1 MRCQEVSTKLTLL
14 LRYRVLLA
22 TVLLVGAILGG
33 FAMNHSRAE
42 AHGVQ
47 VSSSPA
53 PNSQISESPGEIAVS
68 FSEEIEPA
76 VTTIQLWDQSAK
88 QVPLPVPEF
97 SSDGMSMTVAVPDE
111 LGSGIYTVIWRNL
124 STVDAHTWAGSFPF
138 TVLGPNGEVP
148 AGSVPASLQDLAK
161 PPSGGPSS
169 LDSAARWI
177 VLLGGAVMLGG
188 GAYVMFIVHPA
199 THRLSP
205 ETSALLLRL
214 SRTILITTTLI
225 AIFFVLQGSLLQLIS
240 QADKLGGLGKTDE
253 LLRDTRSG
261 HYLIARQG
269 LLVIALGSVF
279 LVSRL
284 QNGRG
289 QIVALGALL
298 LSSIGV
304 LLTLSLVSHAAA
316 SDGSVW
322 TTTADFLHLAA
333 ASLWIGMLVHIG
345 LSMPRWLDELKGV
358 PRTLFAAQSFRRFSL
373 VAATA
378 VAVLM
383 ASGVVSA
390 LVQFTSWSELWNTS
404 YGWALIAKIALMM
417 PLLAMAGL
425 NAFFIGRRVEVA
437 GLQLAGGADDA
448 SGPALQPVERLQRVL
463 ANTVRVEA
471 VLAIAL
477 LVSVA
482 ILTQLEPPRAA
493 AEAQD
498 LRAAVPATTSP
509 AKIDLGYIQKNAE
522 VEGLIMVM
530 RITPGKIGQ
539 NKFEVGLGSEF
550 GGVGEIQDVRL
561 DFENKTSSTG
571 QSRLELPL
579 AGSARFE
586 TTAANLSLPGDWTV
600 TAIVRRRGVDDV
612 SATFNVP
619 IATEGA
625 SAPSASGA
633 ASSDSIW
640 DWPLQGARSW
650 GAIAAVLFG
659 LLAAAS
665 VGIWQYRELRESH

>member
-1 MRCQEVSTKLTLL
+1 MTLL
-14 LRYRVLLA
+14 VRHRFLLG
-22 TVLLVGAILGG
+22 TGLLIAALLYAFAIGHG
-33 FAMNHSRAE
+33 SAD

-53 PNSQISESPGEIAVS
+53 PNSQVGQSPGEIAVS
-68 FSEEIEPA
+68 FSEKIEPS

-88 QVPLPVPEF
+88 QVTLPTPTF
-97 SSDGMSMTVAVPDE
+97 ASDSKTMTVAVPDE
-111 LGSGIYTVIWRNL
+111 LAPGIYTVIWRNL

-161 PPSGGPSS
+161 PPSNGPSS

-177 VLLGGAVMLGG
+177 VLLGSAAMLGG
-188 GAYVMFIVHPA
+188 AAYVMFIVHPA
-199 THRLSP
+199 TRRLSP
-205 ETSALLLRL
+205 ESGALLRQL
-214 SRTILITTTLI
+214 SRTILITTALL

-240 QADKLGGLGKTDE
+240 QADKLGGLGKADN

-269 LLVIALGSVF
+269 LLLVALISVF
-279 LVSRL
+279 FVSRV

-289 QIVALGALL
+289 QVVALGALL
-298 LSSIGV
+298 MSSIGV

-322 TTTADFLHLAA
+322 TTTADFVHLLA

-358 PRTLFAAQSFRRFSL
+358 PRTLFAAESFRRFSL
-373 VAATA
+373 VAATS
-378 VAVLM
+378 VAVLLTT
-383 ASGVVSA
+383 GVVSA
-390 LVQFTSWSELWNTS
+390 LVQFTAWSELWDTS
-404 YGWALIAKIALMM
+404 YGWSLIAKIALMM
-417 PLLAMAGL
+417 PLLAVAGL
-425 NAFFIGRRVEVA
+425 NAFFLGRRVEVA

-448 SGPALQPVERLQRVL
+448 AGPAFQPVERLQRVL

-482 ILTQLEPPRAA
+482 VLTQLEPPRAE
-493 AEAQD
+493 AEAQA
-498 LRAAVPATTSP
+498 LSAAAAASGGP
-509 AKIDLGYIQKNAE
+509 AKTERGYIQDDAE
-522 VEGLIMVM
+522 VEGLIMVL
-530 RITPGKIGQ
+530 RITPGKVGQ
-539 NKFEVGLGSEF
+539 NQFELGLGSEF
-550 GGVGEIQDVRL
+550 GGVGEVQDVRL
-561 DFENKTSSTG
+561 DFTNKTASTG

-586 TTAANLSLPGDWTV
+586 ANAANLSLPGDWAI

-612 SATFNVP
+612 RATFDVP
-619 IATEGA
+619 IAKEGA
-625 SAPSASGA
+625 SAGGAS
-633 ASSDSIW
+633 SSDSIW

-650 GAIAAVLFG
+650 SAIAAVVFG